1 MGNRMLEALFGTI
14 NRERVLLYLFA
25 RDEGYPREVAKF
37 YGTDLRSIQ
46 NQFEKLEDGRVLYSR
61 MVGNTRLYAF
71 NPSYPFLEELK
82 ALLDKALSFYP
93 DNEREQLVMVRR
105 RPRRKAKPL

>member
-1 MGNRMLEALFGTI
+1 MLEALFGTV

-46 NQFEKLEDGRVLYSR
+46 NQFERLEVGGVLYSR
-61 MVGNTRLYAF
+61 LVGNTRLYAF
-71 NPSYPFLEELK
+71 NPRYPFLEELK
-82 ALLDKALSFYP
+82 ALLDKALAFYP
-93 DNEREQLVMVRR
+93 EIERERLVMARR
-105 RPRRKAKPL
+105 RPRRKGKPL